1 MLKSKIRP
9 ISPIGPTLKALLALI
24 TITIFSF
31 IETTYCTP
39 KQSQVYTYELLLS
52 KYTKEGNWYIPI
64 DQDSITAGV
73 IFIQRRDQ
81 TQMYWTNIEEYFPAA
96 TITWGKKLVTI
107 HDPYKLLAD
116 YRINITVI
124 Y

>member
-1 MLKSKIRP
+1 MV
-9 ISPIGPTLKALLALI
+9 KAIIALTI
-24 TITIFSF
+24 ITIFSF

-39 KQSQVYTYELLLS
+39 KQSQVYTYELLFS

-81 TQMYWTNIEEYFPAA
+81 TQMYWTNIEEFFPAT
-96 TITWGKKLVTI
+96 TITWGKKVVTI
-107 HDPYKLLAD
+107 HDPYKLLVD